1 MLALGYY
8 GVEAYDISMPFGS
21 APSSEALQSAIATLD
36 AKAAFNGSEQEV
48 HVRVAPSPDGSI
60 YIDLGNAEWNA
71 IEITLDGW
79 EVVGN
84 PSVCQVHQAQGAYI
98 YWSVRSEADRSNP
111 GDPWESIFPRR
122 RTTILITTRMQP

>member
-1 MLALGYY
+1 
-8 GVEAYDISMPFGS
+8 MPFGS

-48 HVRVAPSPDGSI
+48 HVRVAPSPDGSV

-84 PSVCQVHQAQGAYI
+84 PSICQVHQAQGLISIGQSGARRI
-98 YWSVRSEADRSNP
+98 ARIQGTRGNP
-111 GDPWESIFPRR
+111 YFRDGEPPF
-122 RTTILITTRMQP
+122 